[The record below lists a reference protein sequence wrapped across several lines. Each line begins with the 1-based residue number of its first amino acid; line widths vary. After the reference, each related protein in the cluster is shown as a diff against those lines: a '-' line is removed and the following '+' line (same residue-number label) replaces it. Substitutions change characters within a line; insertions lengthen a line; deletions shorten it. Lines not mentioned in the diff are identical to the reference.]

1 MRDYYRDLDLAH
13 NATPDEIR
21 TQYRRLAKQFHPD
34 RNVGSTHAAERMKNI
49 NEAYSILGQ
58 ENSRRQYDSEMH
70 QYRSARQ
77 KSTMHQTHQN
87 GSGFGRFMSSQVWSQ
102 VRGFANGMAQAVVD
116 EFQQELIDDQEEVD
130 PFILDTTKVACRKNS
145 KGLTLTLNI
154 SPSALKKITEFA
166 SRGMD
171 LDDYCAD
178 VGVHLAEELS
188 AQIIKHWRGY

>member
-1 MRDYYRDLDLAH
+1 MRDFYRDLDLAH
-13 NATPDEIR
+13 NATQDEIR
-21 TQYRRLAKQFHPD
+21 TQYRRLAKEFHPD
-34 RNVGSTHAAERMKNI
+34 RNIGSTHAAERMKNI

-58 ENSRRQYDSEMH
+58 ESSRKKYDSEMLNF
-70 QYRSARQ
+70 RRARQ
-77 KSTMHQTHQN
+77 RSTQQQSQSS
-87 GSGFGRFMSSQVWSQ
+87 GSGFGKFMSSQVWSQ

-116 EFQQELIDDQEEVD
+116 ELQQELEDDREEVD
-130 PFILDTTKVACRKNS
+130 PFILDTTRLSSRNNA
-145 KGLTLTLNI
+145 KGLTITLNI

-188 AQIIKHWRGY
+188 SQIMDHWRGF